1 MRDTT
6 ICYSVE
12 STIQMTG
19 NAVMNGRPIEMT
31 CSLQKMPFGEK
42 LQGLLTIKMD
52 DNDLNISIQDVDI
65 IITTNVEEHR
75 GKI

>member
-19 NAVMNGRPIEMT
+19 NTVMNGQPIEMT
-31 CSLQKMPFGEK
+31 CSLQKMPFCEK
-42 LQGLLTIKMD
+42 LQGLLTIKIEGIE
-52 DNDLNISIQDVDI
+52 LNISIQDVDI
-65 IITTNVEEHR
+65 IVTTNVEEHR

>member
-12 STIQMTG
+12 QTIQMTG

-31 CSLQKMPFGEK
+31 CSLRKMPFGEK
-42 LQGLLTIKMD
+42 LQGLLTIKID
-52 DNDLNISIQDVDI
+52 GNESNISIQDVDMI
-65 IITTNVEEHR
+65 VTTNVEEHR